1 MLIRTGTIGQPAH
14 APTTVR
20 VLAPAKVN
28 LFLEILAKRPDQFHE
43 LNTLMVGINLC
54 DELTLSRTDVQGN
67 EARTVTLT
75 TDVPGLTIGP
85 DNHVCQAAAC
95 LQAYTGCSYGAAI
108 HLTKRIPWAAG
119 LGGGSADAA
128 ATLAGLNDLWNLNL
142 TRAELQSLAA
152 SIGSDV
158 PFFLG
163 PTSAAWCTGRG
174 EILTPFPMRRAWDM
188 LLVQGPEGI
197 RTADV
202 YRHVRVPT
210 HPVSDTRIR
219 AALAAN
225 DLNELGRSVHNRLQE
240 PAFALAPSTA
250 TLFAHLQTRGAAGCF
265 MSGSGSCLVAL
276 VDSASEAQ
284 RIADDL
290 LSGSAPEVPPGTRTY
305 IVQSCIDSM
314 PTA

>member
-1 MLIRTGTIGQPAH
+1 
-14 APTTVR
+14 
-20 VLAPAKVN
+20 
-28 LFLEILAKRPDQFHE
+28 
-43 LNTLMVGINLC
+43 
-54 DELTLSRTDVQGN
+54 
-67 EARTVTLT
+67 
-75 TDVPGLTIGP
+75 
-85 DNHVCQAAAC
+85 
-95 LQAYTGCSYGAAI
+95 LQAHTGCTRGAAI
-108 HLTKRIPWAAG
+108 HLKKRIPWAAG

-128 ATLAGLNDLWNLNL
+128 ATLVGLNDLWNLNVP
-142 TRAELQSLAA
+142 RAELLALAA
-152 SIGSDV
+152 DLGSDV

-174 EILTPFPMRRAWDM
+174 EIITPVSMTRAWDM

-202 YRHVRVPT
+202 FRRVQVPAQ
-210 HPVSDTRIR
+210 PQSDARIR
-219 AALAAN
+219 AALAAQ
-225 DLNELGRSVHNRLQE
+225 DLNALGRSVYNRLQG
-240 PAFALAPSTA
+240 PAFALAPTTA
-250 TLFAHLQTRGAAGCF
+250 TLFAHLQSRGAAGCF

-305 IVQSCIDSM
+305 IVQSCIDTM